1 MRRVGADSGART
13 YCWRECTKYC
23 GFRSLL
29 VLLMNMLYGNVLQ
42 KVLPA
47 HATTAMERIPESELM
62 FFAEI
67 PLFNSLN
74 RLSRR
79 LRCKMVGL
87 KSGPK
92 LTEYPDPETA
102 EHVTYN
108 PSLDALREFSSPLE
122 TTTEYGAP
130 SYVSEYRSRSADR
143 TENAVDADFDEDDL
157 AVFENGLDWVRDSDN
172 DVVCVDRV
180 VGRHSDSS
188 YVCRLF
194 LPKAYGRIA
203 LSWAKL
209 LEPAEGREPD
219 FVTVQLPD
227 ATDDPKIR
235 VHPETGVTT
244 VLGSD
249 YTGEAKK
256 SFLRL
261 FMLRAKEQGGLGL
274 HAGSKRV
281 TLHDE
286 DGHRDVGQLFL
297 GLSGTGKSTLTS
309 HGLWLH
315 DPEGVEMIQD
325 DVCALLPSGT
335 VAGSEGGGLY
345 IKTIGLD
352 SDQQPELHDAA
363 TDDSAVLENVAVDD
377 DGTVHFDEPRY
388 GRNARAVIRR
398 DHLDSSADGI
408 DLESVDQVFFITRN
422 PLMPPVARLSNE
434 QAAVA
439 FMLGESV
446 ETSAGDPS
454 RVGESIRVVGTN
466 PFIVGSEGEEGNRF
480 RELIADLDVECYV
493 INTGAVGTDD
503 PADVG
508 VEETVAILEGVARG
522 SIDWEYD
529 DTLDLTVPSDVPGID
544 IGQFSVPDRVADFD
558 AAQADLRDE
567 RLTYLDQ
574 FDDLDDDIRDA
585 TY

>member
-1 MRRVGADSGART
+1 MEGITERPT
-13 YCWRECTKYC
+13 
-23 GFRSLL
+23 
-29 VLLMNMLYGNVLQ
+29 
-42 KVLPA
+42 PA
-47 HATTAMERIPESELM
+47 A
-62 FFAEI
+62 
-67 PLFNSLN
+67 
-74 RLSRR
+74 
-79 LRCKMVGL
+79 
-87 KSGPK
+87 
-92 LTEYPDPETA
+92 YPDPETA

-108 PSLDALREFSSPLE
+108 PSLEALREYSADLE
-122 TTTEYGAP
+122 TTTEFGAP
-130 SYVSEYRSRSADR
+130 AYTSEYRSRSADR
-143 TENAVDADFDEDDL
+143 TANAVDDSFDDADVS
-157 AVFENGLDWVRDSDN
+157 VFEQGLDWVRNPEN
-172 DVVCVDRV
+172 DVICVDRV
-180 VGRHSDSS
+180 VGRHPDSS

-194 LPKAYGRIA
+194 LPKEYGRIA

-209 LEPAEGREPD
+209 LEPSAGVDPD

-227 ATDDPKIR
+227 ARDTPKIR
-235 VHPETGVTT
+235 VLPDAGLTT

-261 FMLRAKEQGGLGL
+261 FMLRAKQQGGLGL

-281 TLHDE
+281 TLDE
-286 DGHRDVGQLFL
+286 NGGRDVGQLFL

-309 HGLWLH
+309 HGLWLD
-315 DPEGVEMIQD
+315 DPEGVEMLQD

-352 SDQQPELHDAA
+352 ADEQPELHGAA

-388 GRNARAVIRR
+388 GRNARAVVRR
-398 DHLDSSADGI
+398 DHLESAADDV

-422 PLMPPVARLSNE
+422 PLMPPVARLSTE

-480 RELIADLDVECYV
+480 RDLIDDLDVECYV
-493 INTGAVGTDD
+493 INTGVVGTDD

-522 SIDWEYD
+522 SIDWEHD
-529 DTLDLTVPSDVPGID
+529 DALGLTVPGDVPGID
-544 IGQFSVPDRVADFD
+544 VDRFSVPDRVENFE
-558 AAQADLRDE
+558 AARGELREE
-567 RLTYLDQ
+567 RLAYLEE
-574 FDDLDDDIRDA
+574 FDDLDDGISDA
-585 TY
+585 VY

>member
-1 MRRVGADSGART
+1 MVSLDSVPKRAKYPNPVTAD
-13 YCWRECTKYC
+13 
-23 GFRSLL
+23 
-29 VLLMNMLYGNVLQ
+29 
-42 KVLPA
+42 
-47 HATTAMERIPESELM
+47 HI
-62 FFAEI
+62 
-67 PLFNSLN
+67 
-74 RLSRR
+74 
-79 LRCKMVGL
+79 
-87 KSGPK
+87 
-92 LTEYPDPETA
+92 
-102 EHVTYN
+102 TYN
-108 PSLDALREFSSPLE
+108 PSLKDLREFSTDVE
-122 TTTEYGAP
+122 TTTEYDSP

-143 TENAVDADFDEDDL
+143 TKNAIDADFDDADF
-157 AVFENGLDWVRDSDN
+157 AVFEEGLDWVRNTDN
-172 DVVCVDRV
+172 DVICVDRV
-180 VGRHSDSS
+180 VGNQPDSS
-188 YVCRLF
+188 FVCRLY

-209 LEPAEGREPD
+209 LEPSDGTEPD

-235 VHPETGVTT
+235 VHPNSGVTT

-286 DGHRDVGQLFL
+286 DGHREIGQLFL

-309 HGLWLH
+309 HGLWLD

-352 SDQQPELHDAA
+352 PNEQPELYDAA
-363 TDDSAVLENVAVDD
+363 TDESAVLENVAVDD
-377 DGTVHFDEPRY
+377 DGTVHLEEPRY
-388 GRNARAVIRR
+388 GRNARAVVRR
-398 DHLDSSADGI
+398 DHLESSADDIGL
-408 DLESVDQVFFITRN
+408 DSVDQVFFITRN
-422 PLMPPVARLSNE
+422 PLMPPVAKLSDE

-439 FMLGESV
+439 FMLGESI

-466 PFIVGSEGEEGNRF
+466 PFIVGSKGKEGNRF
-480 RELIADLDVECYV
+480 RDLIADLDVQCYV
-493 INTGAVGTDD
+493 INTGTVGTDT

-508 VEETVAILEGVARG
+508 VAETVAILEGVARN
-522 SIDWEYD
+522 SIQWTHD
-529 DTLDLTVPSDVPGID
+529 DTLGLVVPSNVPGID
-544 IGQFSVPDRVADFD
+544 IEQFRIPDRVEDFQ
-558 AAQADLRDE
+558 AARAELREE
-567 RLTYLDQ
+567 RLTYLEQ
-574 FDDLDDDIRDA
+574 FDDLDDDIINA
-585 TY
+585 AY

>member
-1 MRRVGADSGART
+1 
-13 YCWRECTKYC
+13 
-23 GFRSLL
+23 
-29 VLLMNMLYGNVLQ
+29 
-42 KVLPA
+42 
-47 HATTAMERIPESELM
+47 
-62 FFAEI
+62 
-67 PLFNSLN
+67 
-74 RLSRR
+74 
-79 LRCKMVGL
+79 MVGQR
-87 KSGPK
+87 SVPTPTG
-92 LTEYPDPETA
+92 YPDPETA

-108 PSLDALREFSSPLE
+108 PSVDALREYSAHVE

-130 SYVSEYRSRSADR
+130 SYVSDYRSRSADR
-143 TENAVDADFDEDDL
+143 TANAVDADFDDADFS
-157 AVFENGLDWVRDSDN
+157 VFETGLDWVRNPDN
-172 DVVCVDRV
+172 DVICVDRV

-194 LPKAYGRIA
+194 LPKEYGRIA

-209 LEPAEGREPD
+209 LEPSEGVEPD

-227 ATDDPKIR
+227 ATDEPKIR
-235 VHPETGVTT
+235 VHPDNGVTT

-281 TLHDE
+281 TLDDE
-286 DGHRDVGQLFL
+286 DGHREVGQLFL

-309 HGLWLH
+309 HGLWLD

-325 DVCALLPSGT
+325 DVCALLPNGT

-352 SDQQPELHDAA
+352 GDEQPELHDAA
-363 TDDSAVLENVAVDD
+363 TDESAVLENVAVDD

-388 GRNARAVIRR
+388 GRNARAVVQR
-398 DHLDSSADGI
+398 DHLQSAADGI

-422 PLMPPVARLSNE
+422 PLMPPIAKLSDE

-466 PFIVGSEGEEGNRF
+466 PFIVGSEGAEGNRF
-480 RELIADLDVECYV
+480 RDLIADLDVQCYV
-493 INTGAVGTDD
+493 INTGVVGTDD
-503 PADVG
+503 PEDVG
-508 VEETVAILEGVARG
+508 VEETVAVLEGVARG
-522 SIDWEYD
+522 SIEWTD
-529 DTLDLTVPSDVPGID
+529 DDALDLTVPSDVPGID
-544 IGQFSVPDRVADFD
+544 IEQFSVPDRVEDFQT
-558 AAQADLRDE
+558 AQTDLREE